1 MVGRVHLQEW
11 SQESGRPRVR
21 IMALGVIIDLER
33 RCDSRE
39 GEGLVLN
46 ERPPPVREA
55 ERIVVAEVDLGI
67 TPNHGII
74 LELGPSERHALL
86 NPCMKTVMFAYLPCP
101 EPPSTRPP
109 PTSSFWRSSPPGS
122 GLAAGPVTRCG
133 CQRAAPASWSGSR
146 RPPPGRCR
154 RDRPN
159 RPRRC
164 RRACRVAPRRTAACS
179 CLMSLGECR
188 D

>member
-11 SQESGRPRVR
+11 PQESGRPRVR

-67 TPNHGII
+67 APNHGII
-74 LELGPSERHALL
+74 LDLTPSQR
-86 NPCMKTVMFAYLPCP
+86 
-101 EPPSTRPP
+101 TRAQSKHENCYVCVL
-109 PTSSFWRSSPPGS
+109 TLS
-122 GLAAGPVTRCG
+122 
-133 CQRAAPASWSGSR
+133 
-146 RPPPGRCR
+146 
-154 RDRPN
+154 
-159 RPRRC
+159 
-164 RRACRVAPRRTAACS
+164 
-179 CLMSLGECR
+179 
-188 D
+188 